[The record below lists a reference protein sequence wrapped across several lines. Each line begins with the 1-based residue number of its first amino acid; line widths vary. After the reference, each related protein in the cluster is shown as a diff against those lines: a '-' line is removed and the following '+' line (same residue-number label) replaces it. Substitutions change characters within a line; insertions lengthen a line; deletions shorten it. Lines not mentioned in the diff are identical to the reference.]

1 MPPPS
6 RPRYNAK
13 ARAHPHK
20 KRKVSRESKKIQ
32 NEDSSLRPESTRSEP
47 LETIGTPTK
56 IREPKQPNEN
66 RTNAASP
73 APAAVVEPT
82 LVDALHIPKTMAQ
95 KEQEKKER
103 MMQEIIEAS
112 NSKWNRNRKKKLEAY
127 ITKKLK
133 KEERARIFERLAKTQ
148 EEVDHLQLQ
157 SSSTLG
163 SAKPMTHL
171 QRLAIAE
178 DQAVRRAIDT
188 RGGRQKRRRGGPI
201 PMPNEDLSSGSDSS
215 SNSDISSEME
225 EDGSSWGG
233 IADSDDDEMRDPIP
247 ETTPTPALIGP
258 APQVGS
264 ALRRNP
270 DGTVVVPKIV
280 PRRPKPVLG
289 RKRKTLVEPA
299 DQPPSEDEDDEE
311 LVESDSDES
320 DDASSETEDSA
331 ASTNDEDSSG
341 ESEGDSAD
349 SATTEEDRSDN
360 SPSTGQKRKRHG
372 GFKEWAQKQLDAA
385 KGPPPVPTAAE
396 SVSNIPTEYYAHLPQ
411 HLREKAF
418 EASHSRQGDSIGPL
432 GQKFVLPDTPFA
444 KQVLAEIASPEKAA
458 RKSVLVERSKE
469 IDASRM
475 LLPIIS
481 EEQVIVETVL
491 LNPVTVICGETGSG
505 KTTQV
510 PQFLFEAGFGTPG
523 SDNPGTIGITQPRR
537 VAAMSMAARV
547 AEELNLPANRV
558 SYQIRYDATVSERT
572 SIKFM
577 TDGVLLRELS
587 QDFLLTKYSVIIV
600 DEAHERSMNTDILIG
615 VLSRVIRLRDEMW
628 REGKDGVKPL
638 RLIIMSATLRVTDFT
653 ENTTLFS
660 TPPPIISVEGRQHP
674 VSVHFNRR
682 TTHDYVNE
690 AVKKASKIHAR
701 LPAGGIL
708 IFLTGQNEVH
718 DVCRKL
724 EKKYGKAVIEG
735 KERLRKEAF
744 GKTGL
749 EGRLKDWI
757 EGNDN
762 GEVITARDGAVE
774 VEELGIE
781 TANDTNLDDVKDNS
795 PVEKDPEALDTDSE
809 GSDSEEEVEII
820 ADESDVPM
828 HIVPLYSLLPKEK
841 QMKVFERPPL
851 GSRLVVVATNVAETS
866 ITIPGIT
873 YVVDAGRAKQRHCDT
888 QTGIESF
895 RVGWISKASA
905 AQRSGRAGRTGPGHC
920 YRLYSSAFYENH
932 FDKFDEPEI
941 LRMPIEGVV
950 LQMKA
955 MHIDAVVNFPFPT
968 PPDRQ
973 ALQKA
978 EQVLIYLSALEK
990 AQVSSKS
997 LVLPL
1002 QKPLARTG
1010 AQIND
1015 LGRAMALFPVSPRFS
1030 KILAIGKQQGC
1041 LPYVIAMV
1049 AAMSVGDP
1057 FLREEAIGID
1067 ETGEGALEHGRR
1079 EEMAPEA
1086 DLIQDPEQQAKEERK
1101 AKRRAFFRSQML
1113 HSKLGGGKS
1122 DVFKILSVIGAY
1134 EFEGGGR
1141 EFCDEHFAMEEIHKL
1156 RAQLSHIVQANFDGV
1171 DADFSPKMPPPTNT
1185 QLKALRQLITSG
1197 FIDRV
1202 AVRKDV
1208 ADKAL
1213 ATGDKMRSCRNIA
1226 YRSMEIDEDVFIH
1239 PSSVIFHDTP
1249 PEWVVFQE
1257 VVRTSRVYVK
1267 GITVINP
1274 AWLPTLGPSL
1284 CTYSKPLGLPD
1295 SMKKLGADL
1304 KIVTP
1309 RFGPHGWPLPNIKL

>member
-6 RPRYNAK
+6 RSRYNAK
-13 ARAHPHK
+13 ARSHPHK
-20 KRKVSRESKKIQ
+20 KRKISKESKKIK
-32 NEDSSLRPESTRSEP
+32 NKDSSGGLENGRPEH
-47 LETIGTPTK
+47 LEIGAPTNVW
-56 IREPKQPNEN
+56 EPKQPHES
-66 RTNAASP
+66 TASAAATSP
-73 APAAVVEPT
+73 AVLVEPT
-82 LVDALHIPKTMAQ
+82 LVDALHIPKTAAQ

-103 MMQEIIEAS
+103 MMQEIMEAS
-112 NSKWNRNRKKKLEAY
+112 NSKWNRKRKKKLEAY

-133 KEERARIFERLAKTQ
+133 KEERSRIFERLAKTQ

-178 DQAVRRAIDT
+178 DQEVRRAVDT
-188 RGGRQKRRRGGPI
+188 RGGRQKRRRGR
-201 PMPNEDLSSGSDSS
+201 PMPVADEDLSSGSDSS
-215 SNSDISSEME
+215 LNGDISSEME
-225 EDGSSWGG
+225 EDESPWGG
-233 IADSDDDEMRDPIP
+233 IADSDDDQMNDLIP
-247 ETTPTPALIGP
+247 ETAPAP
-258 APQVGS
+258 ASISSTPQVGS

-270 DGTVVVPKIV
+270 DGSVIAPKVV

-289 RKRKTLVEPA
+289 RKKRTQVESPEES
-299 DQPPSEDEDDEE
+299 PSEDEVDEQSI
-311 LVESDSDES
+311 ESDSDES
-320 DDASSETEDSA
+320 EDVSSETGDSA
-331 ASTNDEDSSG
+331 ASISELDSSSDSDEDS
-341 ESEGDSAD
+341 EGT
-349 SATTEEDRSDN
+349 ATAEEDHSGN

-385 KGPPPVPTAAE
+385 KGAPPVATEAE

-418 EASHSRQGDSIGPL
+418 EASHSHQGDSIGPL

-444 KQVLAEIASPEKAA
+444 KQVLAEIAGPGKTT
-458 RKSVLVERSKE
+458 RTSVLVQRSKE
-469 IDASRM
+469 IEASRT
-475 LLPIIS
+475 LLPIIA

-523 SDNPGTIGITQPRR
+523 SDNPGIIGITQPRR

-660 TPPPIISVEGRQHP
+660 TPPPIITVEGRQHS
-674 VSVHFNRR
+674 VSIHYNRR

-701 LPAGGIL
+701 LPPGGIL

-724 EKKYGKAVIEG
+724 EKKYGKLVIEG

-757 EGNDN
+757 EGKDD
-762 GEVITARDGAVE
+762 GDVITAREGAIE
-774 VEELGIE
+774 IEELGIDS
-781 TANDTNLDDVKDNS
+781 ANDTQLDDVNDNS
-795 PVEKDPEALDTDSE
+795 PAEKDPEALDTDSE
-809 GSDSEEEVEII
+809 GSDSEEEVEIVVE
-820 ADESDVPM
+820 ESDVPM

-873 YVVDAGRAKQRHCDT
+873 YVVDAGRAKQRHYDI

-895 RVGWISKASA
+895 RVGWISKASG

-932 FDKFDEPEI
+932 FEKFDEPEI

-978 EQVLIYLSALEK
+978 EQVLIHLGALE
-990 AQVSSKS
+990 QPQSSSKP

-1002 QKPLARTG
+1002 QKPSAKTG

-1057 FLREEAIGID
+1057 FLREEAVGID
-1067 ETGEGALEHGRR
+1067 ETREGSPEHERSEG
-1079 EEMAPEA
+1079 MISEA
-1086 DLIQDPEQQAKEERK
+1086 AFIQDPELQAKEERK

-1134 EFEGGGR
+1134 EFEGGGK

-1156 RAQLSHIVQANFDGV
+1156 GAQLSHIVQANFDGV
-1171 DADFSPKMPPPTNT
+1171 DADFSPKMPPPSNSH
-1185 QLKALRQLITSG
+1185 LKALRQLITSG

-1208 ADKAL
+1208 ADKAF
-1213 ATGDKMRSCRNIA
+1213 ATGDKMASCRNIA

-1249 PEWVVFQE
+1249 PEWIVFQE
-1257 VVRTSRVYVK
+1257 VARTSRVYVK

-1274 AWLPTLGPSL
+1274 SWLPTLGPSF
-1284 CTYSKPLGLPD
+1284 CTYSKPLGLPA
-1295 SMKKLGADL
+1295 SMKKLGAEL

-1309 RFGPHGWPLPNIKL
+1309 RFGPHGWHLPNVKL

>member
-6 RPRYNAK
+6 RSRYNAK
-13 ARAHPHK
+13 ARGHPHK
-20 KRKVSRESKKIQ
+20 KRKISKGSKKIK
-32 NEDSSLRPESTRSEP
+32 NEDSSGGLENPRPES
-47 LETIGTPTK
+47 LEIGAPTNVW
-56 IREPKQPNEN
+56 EPKQPHES
-66 RTNAASP
+66 TASTAAASP
-73 APAAVVEPT
+73 AVFVEPT
-82 LVDALHIPKTMAQ
+82 LVDALHIPKTAAQ

-103 MMQEIIEAS
+103 MMQEIMEAS
-112 NSKWNRNRKKKLEAY
+112 NSKWNRKRKKKLEAY

-133 KEERARIFERLAKTQ
+133 KEERSRIFERLAKTQ

-178 DQAVRRAIDT
+178 DQEVRRAVDT
-188 RGGRQKRRRGGPI
+188 RGGRQKRRRGR
-201 PMPNEDLSSGSDSS
+201 PMPVADEDLSSGSDSS
-215 SNSDISSEME
+215 LNGDISSEME
-225 EDGSSWGG
+225 EDESPWGG
-233 IADSDDDEMRDPIP
+233 IADSDDDQMNDLIP
-247 ETTPTPALIGP
+247 ETAPAP
-258 APQVGS
+258 ASISSPPQVGS

-270 DGTVVVPKIV
+270 DGSVITPK
-280 PRRPKPVLG
+280 
-289 RKRKTLVEPA
+289 
-299 DQPPSEDEDDEE
+299 
-311 LVESDSDES
+311 
-320 DDASSETEDSA
+320 
-331 ASTNDEDSSG
+331 
-341 ESEGDSAD
+341 
-349 SATTEEDRSDN
+349 
-360 SPSTGQKRKRHG
+360 
-372 GFKEWAQKQLDAA
+372 
-385 KGPPPVPTAAE
+385 
-396 SVSNIPTEYYAHLPQ
+396 
-411 HLREKAF
+411 
-418 EASHSRQGDSIGPL
+418 
-432 GQKFVLPDTPFA
+432 
-444 KQVLAEIASPEKAA
+444 
-458 RKSVLVERSKE
+458 
-469 IDASRM
+469 
-475 LLPIIS
+475 
-481 EEQVIVETVL
+481 
-491 LNPVTVICGETGSG
+491 TGSG

-523 SDNPGTIGITQPRR
+523 SDNPGIIGITQPRR

-660 TPPPIISVEGRQHP
+660 TPPPIITVEGRQHS
-674 VSVHFNRR
+674 VSIHYNRR

-701 LPAGGIL
+701 LPPGGIL

-718 DVCRKL
+718 DICRKL
-724 EKKYGKAVIEG
+724 EKKYGKLVIEG

-757 EGNDN
+757 EGKDD
-762 GEVITARDGAVE
+762 GDVITAREGAIE
-774 VEELGIE
+774 IEELGIE
-781 TANDTNLDDVKDNS
+781 SANDTQLDNVNEND

-809 GSDSEEEVEII
+809 GSGSEEEVEIVV
-820 ADESDVPM
+820 DESNVPM

-873 YVVDAGRAKQRHCDT
+873 YVVDAGRAKQRHYDI

-895 RVGWISKASA
+895 RVGWISKASG

-932 FDKFDEPEI
+932 FEKFDEPEI

-978 EQVLIYLSALEK
+978 EQVLIHLGALE
-990 AQVSSKS
+990 QPQSSSKS

-1002 QKPLARTG
+1002 QKPSAKTG
-1010 AQIND
+1010 AQING

-1030 KILAIGKQQGC
+1030 KILAIGQQQGC
-1041 LPYVIAMV
+1041 LPYVIAVV

-1057 FLREEAIGID
+1057 FLREEAVGID
-1067 ETGEGALEHGRR
+1067 ETREGSPEHERSEG
-1079 EEMAPEA
+1079 MISEA
-1086 DLIQDPEQQAKEERK
+1086 AFIQDPELQAKEERK

-1122 DVFKILSVIGAY
+1122 DVFKILS
-1134 EFEGGGR
+1134 
-1141 EFCDEHFAMEEIHKL
+1141 AMEEIHKL
-1156 RAQLSHIVQANFDGV
+1156 RAQLSHIVQANFDGI
-1171 DADFSPKMPPPTNT
+1171 DADFSPKMPPPSNSH
-1185 QLKALRQLITSG
+1185 LKALRQLITSG

-1208 ADKAL
+1208 ADKAF
-1213 ATGDKMRSCRNIA
+1213 ATGDKMASCRNIA

-1249 PEWVVFQE
+1249 PEWIVFQE

-1274 AWLPTLGPSL
+1274 SWLPTLGPSF
-1284 CTYSKPLGLPD
+1284 CTYSKPLGLPA
-1295 SMKKLGADL
+1295 SMKKLGAEL

-1309 RFGPHGWPLPNIKL
+1309 RFGPHGWHLPNIKL